1 MYDNKWLPK
10 ISEDCR
16 GLARHSDEQ
25 ARPVYAAIDLGT
37 TSCRLVIASPT
48 PTSFQVIETFSKVT
62 RLGEGIINDNELSRH
77 AIRRTVAA
85 LRRFTARGLWQRQL
99 AAGQKTVRNLWTWS
113 KERPV

>member
-1 MYDNKWLPK
+1 MNINKWHIPAGGENK
-10 ISEDCR
+10 
-16 GLARHSDEQ
+16 GLARCGLDEQ

-62 RLGEGIINDNELSRH
+62 RLGEGIIQDNELSKH

-85 LRRFTARGLWQRQL
+85 RPGLLLRQSLLKKKRD
-99 AAGQKTVRNLWTWS
+99 
-113 KERPV
+113 